1 MIEKVGVDGERIREV
16 GCLPGAFP
24 EAVRVGRLRGH
35 DRGVVRLLLLEFRV
49 AGRRRVSVSADDVC
63 PRRPAADAAVP
74 GADGL
79 SLEPAVLRALLAA
92 LLFLELHSTFERLQR
107 TRTAFR
113 SLAFDLA
120 P

>member
-1 MIEKVGVDGERIREV
+1 MMHEV

-49 AGRRRVSVSADDVC
+49 AGRRRVSADEVC

-79 SLEPAVLRALLAA
+79 SLEPAVLRVLLAA

>member
-1 MIEKVGVDGERIREV
+1 LIEKVGVDGERIREV

-49 AGRRRVSVSADDVC
+49 AGRRRVSADEVC

-79 SLEPAVLRALLAA
+79 SLEPAVLRVLLAA